1 VEDDSTQELLGGE
14 TLSEPVDSRALTVV
28 ARFDHDHPSGVVGT
42 AGGDEVA
49 RAGAKGVDSTSG
61 HSVQPVSAISGH
73 LERATAAAKGLVSIA
88 QGISDRALYHVVVV
102 CSAPDLDPF
111 ANPRP
116 VFLGGHFSQPS
127 SL

>member
-1 VEDDSTQELLGGE
+1 LGGGPV
-14 TLSEPVDSRALTVV
+14 LSEQFGCRALTVV
-28 ARFDHDHPSGVVGT
+28 ALLDHDHPSGVVRP

-49 RAGAKGVDSTSG
+49 RAGAAKGVHSTSG
-61 HSVQPVSAISGH
+61 YGVQPVGAISGH

-88 QGISDRALYHVVVV
+88 LGISDSALYDVVVV
-102 CSAPDLDPF
+102 RSAPDLDSF